1 MVNSGV
7 VICTRND
14 AKHRKMIRMTRAPA
28 RPSLRPMCCL
38 SSGRRF
44 VVIDMNTRLS
54 TPSTISRKMRLTRLI
69 HASGDAKIDRSTGC
83 KLLLRV
89 PRLFRAGDVH
99 KKRLMA
105 RPHESGPRHESRYL
119 RHARPFGH
127 DVDRAACAFETQAN
141 YSPTGV
147 WYPTTTQELHND
159 RNRNSTQRVHIALSQ
174 ALARGARRAML

>member
-1 MVNSGV
+1 MSIETV
-7 VICTRND
+7 RNYLRERGLAD
-14 AKHRKMIRMTRAPA
+14 RIIEFSQSSATVELAAAANHCEPA
-28 RPSLRPMCCL
+28 RIAKTL
-38 SSGRRF
+38 SFAVGDEC
-44 VVIDMNTRLS
+44 I
-54 TPSTISRKMRLTRLI
+54 LI
-69 HASGDAKIDRSTGC
+69 VAAGDAKIDRSTGC